1 MSSLYECPKC
11 GYEGGLE
18 TFEDTEYDGDVIAT
32 CPKCK
37 VNTLILDATE
47 VEEWANNYYLA

>member
-47 VEEWANNYYLA
+47 VEE